1 MISLSP
7 TNAGGCG
14 RSITSRNLVCF
25 AVTVLALLFLAA
37 LATPAFAQEATI
49 VGTVTDPSG
58 AAVADAK
65 VTLTNTDTGVSKVF
79 STNESGQYVAVD
91 IHIGH
96 YDLKVEKGGF
106 KTEER
111 KNMVLQVGD
120 RSRADFALSV
130 GGSQET
136 VTVEAN
142 TVAVQ
147 ADTGEVSNVITG
159 QQIANLSINGRG
171 IYQLAALAPGAS
183 SQIDTT
189 APNTPVGGSAG
200 VEYNGMRQNHNLY
213 LLDGGENS
221 DRGGAGGMSIAP
233 SVDAIAEFRQL
244 TSNYSA
250 DYGLSS
256 AGTMTLVLK
265 SGTKQIHASAWE
277 FNRNDAYDARYYTN
291 RAPNKVS
298 ELRQNQFGFNVGG
311 PVTLGKLYNPDRNKT
326 FFFYNMEWRKY
337 INGGNLQQ
345 LEPDT
350 STYGGD
356 FSNALANI
364 QIPNAPDFSATGNVD
379 PAVLFKNCPGQAAPA
394 GVTPKNPFPGN
405 VIPSCML
412 SPNAQ
417 ALLNA
422 GGTYGGIFPA
432 PTGVDG
438 SGNPVFFGGNNAPT
452 DLKEEIV
459 RIDHNFNSKF
469 SVFGHFVAEQ
479 VSQNFG
485 TTLWAWAN
493 QPTVGT
499 SFGNPSYSGV
509 IHTTYAISPTLLN
522 EVAFNYNGNR
532 INIVPTGLFNAPSDF
547 TFNRLFTGPN
557 NENRIP
563 AIQLSGHLGA
573 VYEVASWPW
582 HNKADDYQIRDDLS
596 WTKGSHQMKMGF
608 SWALYKKVQDLFG
621 DTQGVFNFN
630 GNYTGS
636 DFGDFLLGLGNSYN
650 ELGVQ
655 DHGFWNNVSPAAYFQ
670 DNWRVNKRLTL
681 NLGLRWDGIPHTYE
695 ANNRMGNF
703 YPKMYDP
710 SKAAL
715 LDTNGNICSPT
726 DVTNGD
732 PKCPTVSPGLG
743 TSPNP
748 ILNGYQFY
756 LNGIGIPGTTPG
768 VPKGL
773 VNTQWGAFGPRI
785 GWAYD
790 LTGSGKT
797 VFRGGFG
804 MMYERIQGNDMY
816 NAGPN
821 IPFSTSVTFNNVS
834 LDNPSTFLLNGK
846 TAVAPITVAGI
857 TGLAVDHYK
866 PPVVYQWSAGIQ
878 RSLASRTVLAVM
890 YVGNQSRQ
898 QNYYTETNLP
908 NPSNLPGL
916 INGTIAGGF
925 NAVAPFKGFGS
936 IKMSYDGANAH
947 YNGLQVDLNSQIKR
961 DLSLRVFYTLSRG
974 YDSSNQTN
982 GGGGGGDLVSVSNPY
997 EGWRYDWGPGGY
1009 DRLHNLSANFIYDL
1023 PFLRHASNAFVRTV
1037 AGGWEVSG
1045 IVTVE
1050 SGAPVN
1056 ITMSGGQGG
1065 NGVGGNNRPDLTGK
1079 ITGPHTKTNWL
1090 NPSGLGVPALGAWGN
1105 LPYDYARG
1113 PGLQIWNLSLFK
1125 NFVFSEARGSQFELR
1140 LETFNSF
1147 NHGNPTGVNTSWD
1160 PTATAPLGGTG
1171 FGTVNN
1177 YFPARIIQLGGKLS
1191 F

>member
-1 MISLSP
+1 
-7 TNAGGCG
+7 
-14 RSITSRNLVCF
+14 
-25 AVTVLALLFLAA
+25 
-37 LATPAFAQEATI
+37 
-49 VGTVTDPSG
+49 
-58 AAVADAK
+58 
-65 VTLTNTDTGVSKVF
+65 
-79 STNESGQYVAVD
+79 
-91 IHIGH
+91 
-96 YDLKVEKGGF
+96 
-106 KTEER
+106 
-111 KNMVLQVGD
+111 
-120 RSRADFALSV
+120 
-130 GGSQET
+130 
-136 VTVEAN
+136 
-142 TVAVQ
+142 
-147 ADTGEVSNVITG
+147 
-159 QQIANLSINGRG
+159 
-171 IYQLAALAPGAS
+171 
-183 SQIDTT
+183 
-189 APNTPVGGSAG
+189 
-200 VEYNGMRQNHNLY
+200 
-213 LLDGGENS
+213 
-221 DRGGAGGMSIAP
+221 
-233 SVDAIAEFRQL
+233 
-244 TSNYSA
+244 
-250 DYGLSS
+250 
-256 AGTMTLVLK
+256 
-265 SGTKQIHASAWE
+265 
-277 FNRNDAYDARYYTN
+277 
-291 RAPNKVS
+291 
-298 ELRQNQFGFNVGG
+298 
-311 PVTLGKLYNPDRNKT
+311 
-326 FFFYNMEWRKY
+326 
-337 INGGNLQQ
+337 
-345 LEPDT
+345 
-350 STYGGD
+350 
-356 FSNALANI
+356 
-364 QIPNAPDFSATGNVD
+364 
-379 PAVLFKNCPGQAAPA
+379 
-394 GVTPKNPFPGN
+394 
-405 VIPSCML
+405 ML

>member
-1 MISLSP
+1 
-7 TNAGGCG
+7 
-14 RSITSRNLVCF
+14 
-25 AVTVLALLFLAA
+25 
-37 LATPAFAQEATI
+37 
-49 VGTVTDPSG
+49 
-58 AAVADAK
+58 
-65 VTLTNTDTGVSKVF
+65 
-79 STNESGQYVAVD
+79 
-91 IHIGH
+91 
-96 YDLKVEKGGF
+96 
-106 KTEER
+106 
-111 KNMVLQVGD
+111 
-120 RSRADFALSV
+120 
-130 GGSQET
+130 
-136 VTVEAN
+136 
-142 TVAVQ
+142 
-147 ADTGEVSNVITG
+147 
-159 QQIANLSINGRG
+159 
-171 IYQLAALAPGAS
+171 
-183 SQIDTT
+183 
-189 APNTPVGGSAG
+189 
-200 VEYNGMRQNHNLY
+200 
-213 LLDGGENS
+213 
-221 DRGGAGGMSIAP
+221 
-233 SVDAIAEFRQL
+233 
-244 TSNYSA
+244 
-250 DYGLSS
+250 
-256 AGTMTLVLK
+256 
-265 SGTKQIHASAWE
+265 
-277 FNRNDAYDARYYTN
+277 
-291 RAPNKVS
+291 
-298 ELRQNQFGFNVGG
+298 
-311 PVTLGKLYNPDRNKT
+311 
-326 FFFYNMEWRKY
+326 
-337 INGGNLQQ
+337 
-345 LEPDT
+345 
-350 STYGGD
+350 
-356 FSNALANI
+356 
-364 QIPNAPDFSATGNVD
+364 
-379 PAVLFKNCPGQAAPA
+379 
-394 GVTPKNPFPGN
+394 
-405 VIPSCML
+405 
-412 SPNAQ
+412 
-417 ALLNA
+417 
-422 GGTYGGIFPA
+422 
-432 PTGVDG
+432 
-438 SGNPVFFGGNNAPT
+438 
-452 DLKEEIV
+452 
-459 RIDHNFNSKF
+459 
-469 SVFGHFVAEQ
+469 
-479 VSQNFG
+479 
-485 TTLWAWAN
+485 
-493 QPTVGT
+493 
-499 SFGNPSYSGV
+499 
-509 IHTTYAISPTLLN
+509 
-522 EVAFNYNGNR
+522 
-532 INIVPTGLFNAPSDF
+532 
-547 TFNRLFTGPN
+547 
-557 NENRIP
+557 
-563 AIQLSGHLGA
+563 
-573 VYEVASWPW
+573 
-582 HNKADDYQIRDDLS
+582 
-596 WTKGSHQMKMGF
+596 
-608 SWALYKKVQDLFG
+608 
-621 DTQGVFNFN
+621 
-630 GNYTGS
+630 
-636 DFGDFLLGLGNSYN
+636 
-650 ELGVQ
+650 
-655 DHGFWNNVSPAAYFQ
+655 VSPAAYFQ

-715 LDTNGNICSPT
+715 LDTNGNICGPT